1 MLSALNLLFFAINI
15 FHRQTLRDSQNA
27 VIYVALFL
35 FLEFYVEENKS
46 LFRMCACE
54 IKPLIFQYNHQLE
67 LLIAYTIKVVNLRH
81 FHKKGSSTTLCL

>member
-54 IKPLIFQYNHQLE
+54 IKPLIFQYNHRLE
-67 LLIAYTIKVVNLRH
+67 VFRLFFVYVDGN
-81 FHKKGSSTTLCL
+81 FC